1 MKLKIVTIVVS
12 MLMVS
17 GMAIL
22 SPGAAQAGQATA
34 ADVAEHMDKSKYT
47 SADIKKYLKA
57 LKGEQVSA
65 EGKVHEVLT
74 GRSGVKV
81 VVSVNIPGR
90 SQEFIV
96 DVHSKDA
103 ANVHVQKGDRV
114 SCKGEY
120 ERYNMFTLN
129 GIGIEG
135 SCSKK

>member
-1 MKLKIVTIVVS
+1 MVMKVVTIVFS

-22 SPGAAQAGQATA
+22 SPGSALAGPVTA

-57 LKGEQVSA
+57 LKGEQISA
-65 EGKVHEVLT
+65 DGKVHDVLT
-74 GRSGVKV
+74 GKTGVKI
-81 VVSVNIPGR
+81 VVSVDIPGR
-90 SQEFIV
+90 SRDFVV
-96 DVHSKDA
+96 DVHTKDA
-103 ANVHVQKGDRV
+103 VAVHKDDRV

-120 ERYNMFTLN
+120 VKYNMFTLN

>member
-1 MKLKIVTIVVS
+1 MKMKIVTIVFL

-17 GMAIL
+17 GVVIL
-22 SPGAAQAGQATA
+22 SPGAVQAGQVTA
-34 ADVAEHMDKSKYT
+34 ADVADHMDKSKYS

-65 EGKVHEVLT
+65 DGKVHEVLT

-90 SQEFIV
+90 SKEFIV

-103 ANVHVQKGDRV
+103 ASVHVQKGDRV

-120 ERYNMFTLN
+120 VRYNMFTLN
-129 GIGIEG
+129 GVGIDG
-135 SCSKK
+135 SCTKK